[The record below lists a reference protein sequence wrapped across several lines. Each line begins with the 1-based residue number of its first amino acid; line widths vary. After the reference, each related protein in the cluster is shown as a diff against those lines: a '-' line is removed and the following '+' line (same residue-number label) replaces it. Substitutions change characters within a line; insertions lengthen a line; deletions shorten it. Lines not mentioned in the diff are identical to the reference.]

1 MSYLKSASSNLL
13 TCKVLSKNKK
23 TLNLGP
29 KIPYLSIFGL
39 QFNKIYYQIFNQ
51 YSQICNIKFHLKQQ
65 QQQQQK
71 YSWDQIWS
79 LWVFGMGCW
88 KTIVIFVFNTLQFI

>member
-1 MSYLKSASSNLL
+1 MQSFIQKQENFKLG
-13 TCKVLSKNKK
+13 SKN
-23 TLNLGP
+23 T
-29 KIPYLSIFGL
+29 LSIFGL
-39 QFNKIYYQIFNQ
+39 QFNKNYYQIFNQ